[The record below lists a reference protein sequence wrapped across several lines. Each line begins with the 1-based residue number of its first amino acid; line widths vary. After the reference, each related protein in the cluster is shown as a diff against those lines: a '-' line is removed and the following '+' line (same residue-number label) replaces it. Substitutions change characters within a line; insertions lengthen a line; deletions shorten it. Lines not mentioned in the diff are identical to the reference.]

1 MFFGNNGC
9 GCGCEWII
17 WVIII
22 ILLLNCACG
31 GNNFGGCGTNTCGC

>member
-1 MFFGNNGC
+1 MFFGNN

-31 GNNFGGCGTNTCGC
+31 GNTYGGCGNSTCGC